1 MYEGGA
7 GGFSFYTR
15 DGEQIVRQRKNNSN
29 YGESASRTHAQ
40 MVRRVKWANLVNVF
54 KAMKTWQPS
63 AYEYKA
69 KGQTDYNIFMSLNI
83 NSASAALTKDQANN
97 GCAVMDAY
105 QISRGS
111 LPPITTAWNG
121 SRDDWRT
128 DIVITAAITAATTV
142 GALSSDIIANNPQF
156 LNGDNIAIV
165 AFSQFVDSRQYP
177 YVVSVYN
184 ELTLDKDSSVLVNTL
199 PLWNWLSTADTQ
211 FLSIAQPGSSFG
223 AYSHAAA
230 IHTRKADSLMVSTQN
245 LVASPASVVANYSG
259 DEWVDECIDTYGL
272 DTEVPL
278 TPSFHRASV
287 QSITANGS
295 AISPG
300 AALTGQQVIRVTG
313 SGLYAPALRFVY
325 DGIDYTPLSR
335 GANWVEYIITS
346 SGNAVVYVNGA
357 ESLRFSVSGI
367 TPPSELSGYIQGVQQ
382 NEVAYT
388 ADFYNLQSS
397 NSACLNYPYMVS
409 PDLMYFR
416 LVMDVVDKEAIQQS
430 DYSFVNCSSV
440 DYSPVAVSERIA
452 ITLQLTDPTSVCY
465 LAYKGFIIFVGNYS

>member
-7 GGFSFYTR
+7 GGYSFYTR

-83 NSASAALTKDQANN
+83 NSAAASLTKDQANN

-121 SRDDWRT
+121 SRDEWRT
-128 DIVITAAITAATTV
+128 DIVITAAITAETTL

-156 LNGDNIAIV
+156 VNGDNIAIV

-184 ELTLDKDSSVLVNTL
+184 ELTLDKDSSVLLNTL
-199 PLWNWLSTADTQ
+199 PVWTWLSTADSQ

-223 AYSHAAA
+223 SYSHAAA

-245 LVASPASVVANYSG
+245 LVASPASVVANYSSS
-259 DEWVDECIDTYGL
+259 EWVDDCIDSYGL
-272 DTEVPL
+272 DEQVPL
-278 TPSFHRASV
+278 NPFSSEADSQWSLVGTHDFIGAGPSLKNWNVSDLPRGTYRISCSPANWSV
-287 QSITANGS
+287 EEITNPQQGVFFVSIYSNGQLVKQPLSFLAQAMRDGLQVVNLEFTSETINGS
-295 AISPG
+295 FSIGFRAD
-300 AALTGQQVIRVTG
+300 TDV
-313 SGLYAPALRFVY
+313 
-325 DGIDYTPLSR
+325 D
-335 GANWVEYIITS
+335 
-346 SGNAVVYVNGA
+346 VNTT
-357 ESLRFSVSGI
+357 L
-367 TPPSELSGYIQGVQQ
+367 
-382 NEVAYT
+382 EV
-388 ADFYNLQSS
+388 L
-397 NSACLNYPYMVS
+397 L
-409 PDLMYFR
+409 
-416 LVMDVVDKEAIQQS
+416 
-430 DYSFVNCSSV
+430 
-440 DYSPVAVSERIA
+440 
-452 ITLQLTDPTSVCY
+452 
-465 LAYKGFIIFVGNYS
+465 